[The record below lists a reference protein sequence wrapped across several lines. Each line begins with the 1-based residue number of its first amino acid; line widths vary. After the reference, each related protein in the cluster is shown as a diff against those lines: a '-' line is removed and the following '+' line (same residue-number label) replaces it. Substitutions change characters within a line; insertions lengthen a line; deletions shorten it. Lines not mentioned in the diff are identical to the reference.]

1 MVAAKVAKTQAAD
14 RDTTENVVAPLGW
27 GIGTAV
33 KKPAVGLSVETRGA
47 DVLFAP
53 VGDGD

>member
-1 MVAAKVAKTQAAD
+1 MVAAKVAKIQAAD